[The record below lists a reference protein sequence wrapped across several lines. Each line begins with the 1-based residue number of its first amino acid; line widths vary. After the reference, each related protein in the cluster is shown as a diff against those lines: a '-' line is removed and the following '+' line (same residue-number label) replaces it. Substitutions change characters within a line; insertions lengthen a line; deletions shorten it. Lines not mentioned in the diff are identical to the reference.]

1 MQQVEMPSNCY
12 EDDLGASIAESH
24 DIDIHGGGGLQ
35 SVPSAVFLLCCLA
48 LGVGVFAIP
57 CVFNS
62 VGSITGVIMI
72 FGFGFI
78 STMLMIFSLD
88 VLVEHES
95 WDSLVATLPL
105 GKLASR
111 VSLFAALMTANSAH
125 FSFITGMLFDLM
137 TYFVT
142 GQFGQY
148 ALTRTKQLLL
158 IIVFLVA
165 AYPFTLHDDMG
176 ALRHIGK
183 MISGVVI
190 TSCFMVVLFSLIRV
204 AEGDGASG
212 SGVSPSDPVVPV
224 VSNVFRSMATIAFAF
239 TSMSSFPEV
248 VRAMKKGRPHDYR
261 VKMRAAVFWAGGI
274 IFTIYLLVSIVAVW
288 AFGTEA
294 GSVTTGSGKGNVL
307 YNFPKDNYL
316 ITILS
321 FLLVV
326 VIVLDYPVIL
336 FPATNIVLSVTKTWD
351 YPHAR
356 ALINIFLG
364 VIVLLVV
371 IVVPDLGDV
380 FGLCGALGVSVFCY
394 VLPGSVVARYHH
406 AFGAKL
412 LGFLS
417 IVLGLTMLILSTYYI
432 IKNIVSPS
440 K

>member
-1 MQQVEMPSNCY
+1 MHSQCY
-12 EDDLGASIAESH
+12 EEDLGASIAESH
-24 DIDIHGGGGLQ
+24 DIDIHGGEGLQ
-35 SVPSAVFLLCCLA
+35 SVPSAAFLLCCLA

-57 CVFNS
+57 CTFNS
-62 VGSITGVIMI
+62 VGWVIGVIMV

-111 VSLFAALMTANSAH
+111 VSLFAALMTGNSAH
-125 FSFITGMLFDLM
+125 FSFITGMLYDLI

-142 GQFGQY
+142 NDFGQTKY
-148 ALTRTKQLLL
+148 ELTTPKKLLI

-165 AYPFTLHDDMG
+165 AYPFTLHSDMG

-183 MISGVVI
+183 MITGVVV
-190 TSCFMVVLFSLIRV
+190 TSCCMVVLFSLIHV
-204 AEGDGASG
+204 ADGDGASG
-212 SGVSPSDPVVPV
+212 SDVSPSGPVAPF

-248 VRAMKKGRPHDYR
+248 VRAMKKGRPDDYR
-261 VKMRAAVFWAGGI
+261 EKVRAAVFWAGGI
-274 IFTIYLLVSIVAVW
+274 VFIVYLLVSLAAVW
-288 AFGTEA
+288 AFGTNA
-294 GSVTTGSGKGNVL
+294 GSVTQGNGKGNVL
-307 YNFPKDNYL
+307 YNFPKDNYV

-336 FPATNIVLSVTKTWD
+336 FPCTNIVLTVTRTWD
-351 YPHAR
+351 RRHAR
-356 ALINIFLG
+356 ALINIILG

-371 IVVPDLGDV
+371 IVVPDLSDV

-394 VLPGSVVARYHH
+394 VLPGCVVAIYHR
-406 AFGAKL
+406 AISAKL
-412 LGFLS
+412 LGILA
-417 IVLGLTMLILSTYYI
+417 IVLGLTMLIFSTFFI